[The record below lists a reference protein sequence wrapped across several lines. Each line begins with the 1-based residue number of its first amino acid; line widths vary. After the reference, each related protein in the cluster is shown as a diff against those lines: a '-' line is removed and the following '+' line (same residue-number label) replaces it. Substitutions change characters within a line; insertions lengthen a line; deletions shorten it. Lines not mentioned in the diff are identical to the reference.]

1 MRRQPKLILAAI
13 AAAAS
18 LTAGGCGDDSSDEGQ
33 PSPVTP
39 DAEQPLSPVERQG
52 REVFVEHCG
61 SCHTLDAAG
70 TTGSIG
76 PNLDEVQA
84 NESDVL
90 KAIEIGG
97 RGSGQMPQG
106 LVEGAEAQAVARF
119 VANSGPGV

>member
-1 MRRQPKLILAAI
+1 MGREPKLILAA
-13 AAAAS
+13 AAVAAS
-18 LTAGGCGDDSSDEGQ
+18 LAAGGCGDDSSDQGQ
-33 PSPVTP
+33 PAPVSPDV
-39 DAEQPLSPVERQG
+39 EQPLSPVERQG
-52 REVFVEHCG
+52 RDAFVEHCG
-61 SCHTLDAAG
+61 GCHTLDAAG

-97 RGSGQMPQG
+97 RGSGQMPQN
-106 LVEGAEAQAVARF
+106 LVEGAEAQAVATF